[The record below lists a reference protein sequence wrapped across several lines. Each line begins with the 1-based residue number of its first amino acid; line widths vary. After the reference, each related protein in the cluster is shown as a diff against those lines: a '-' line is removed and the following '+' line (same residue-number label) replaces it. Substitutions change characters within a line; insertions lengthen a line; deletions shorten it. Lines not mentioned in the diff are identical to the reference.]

1 MAPAASKRKV
11 NAPTLPTSSVY
22 DSPSLSQPSNS
33 APIAKRLWQV
43 LELEAQAKARSL
55 SSPSSVK
62 ATAIPSLNTVRSAHN
77 AGKS

>member
-22 DSPSLSQPSNS
+22 DFPSLSQPPNS

-43 LELEAQAKARSL
+43 LELEAQAKARS
-55 SSPSSVK
+55 
-62 ATAIPSLNTVRSAHN
+62 IPSLDTVRSAQN

>member
-1 MAPAASKRKV
+1 MAPATSKRKV
-11 NAPTLPTSSVY
+11 KAPTLPTSSVY
-22 DSPSLSQPSNS
+22 GFPSLSQPPNS
-33 APIAKRLWQV
+33 APSAKRSQQV

-62 ATAIPSLNTVRSAHN
+62 PTAIPTLDTVCSGHN